1 MPPLGIIEAENVPPS
16 KVAKPEIT
24 TLRVKKLSSQAV
36 LPSRGSAKAA
46 GYDLSSAE
54 NLTIDAHGK
63 GVVKT
68 DLSIAIPSG
77 TYARVAPRSGLAV
90 KHFLDTGAGVVDEDY
105 RGNIGVVLF
114 NHGPE
119 AFTIKQGDRV
129 AQLILERIATPE
141 VEEVDELDVT
151 IRGAGGYGS
160 TGQ

>member
-1 MPPLGIIEAENVPPS
+1 ML
-16 KVAKPEIT
+16 
-24 TLRVKKLSSQAV
+24 
-36 LPSRGSAKAA
+36 
-46 GYDLSSAE
+46 DSAE

-119 AFTIKQGDRV
+119 AFTSRPWPALPRPAALSSV
-129 AQLILERIATPE
+129 CRCLCIL
-141 VEEVDELDVT
+141 L
-151 IRGAGGYGS
+151 YY
-160 TGQ
+160 